1 MHYDIQDLLQM
12 ELEPVGIF
20 YCDEAPQDALT
31 LRSDRRN
38 CVADMLMGAARGKT
52 IVMTEETCSCAGGAV
67 GLGFGDAFTQRNH
80 PTRYLLSTGMAQV
93 PEGEEVK
100 LPPHM
105 QEGERFFADPCVTD
119 VWRSSLPFGDYQGKQ
134 VVFAPAKDWPETT
147 SFKETVPSKN
157 DHHEGDGRKK
167 NGSGVCKNNFPELVC
182 LFVNPDQ
189 LSALVSM
196 AGFRSGNRLETIAPF
211 GAACH
216 SIIYALDQ
224 AKSENPKMVLGYF
237 DVSQRAKI
245 PANLLTVTLPY
256 SLFVR
261 FEEDAHKGCLSSHAW
276 VDLMKKRARQ
286 TQ

>member
-1 MHYDIQDLLQM
+1 MRYNIQNLLHM

-20 YCDEAPQDALT
+20 YCDKAPDHALS
-31 LRSDRRN
+31 LRRDKRN

-52 IVMTEETCSCAGGAV
+52 IVMDEETCSCAGGAV

-80 PTRYLLSTGMAQV
+80 PTRYLLSTGMAEV

-119 VWRSSLPFGDYQGKQ
+119 VWKSDLPFGDRQGKQ
-134 VVFAPAKDWPETT
+134 VVFAPAKDWQEAVA
-147 SFKETVPSKN
+147 SNNE
-157 DHHEGDGRKK
+157 HHEDGGCEK
-167 NGSGVCKNNFPELVC
+167 NGGGEYMKNLPELVC

-189 LSALVSM
+189 LSALVCM
-196 AGFRSGNRLETIAPF
+196 AGFRSGDRLETIVPF

-216 SIIYALDQ
+216 SLVYALDQ
-224 AKSENPKMVLGYF
+224 AKKDNPKMVLGYF

-245 PANLLTVTLPY
+245 PANLLTVTFPY

-261 FEEDAHKGCLSSHAW
+261 FEEDADKGCLSSHAW
-276 VDLMKKRARQ
+276 IDLLEKRAKQ
-286 TQ
+286 AQ